1 MSNKR
6 YIFNDDVLIEDN
18 GILRRNEKFKSLIN
32 PIEKNKHAEFIYI
45 IEQKTNTKFN
55 EEEWFVIDC
64 IPQSLKAYCI
74 CSNPIENLYYIKH
87 VPTDLTFLVGSKCIS
102 KISTKLY
109 LDMKKSKCICGNLIL
124 DRRNKYGRLGYCSKT
139 CVPLKLNFGKHKG
152 KLITEVDKSYIKWL
166 YGVENLYDDL
176 RENIKLHYFNTSK
189 I

>member
-6 YIFNDDVLIEDN
+6 YIFNDEVLIQDN
-18 GILRRNEKFKSLIN
+18 GFLRRNEKFKSLIN

-124 DRRNKYGRLGYCSKT
+124 DRREKYGRLGYCSKT